1 MPMCNFCYSLH
12 NNWQYQEII
21 KDFYLQQWL
30 IFDWPKIS
38 SQGVEE
44 KMQAKFLFPPAVMTR
59 INLKLLAS
67 FNFYQRGDITQL
79 EQKVN
84 TKYRF

>member
-1 MPMCNFCYSLH
+1 M
-12 NNWQYQEII
+12 
-21 KDFYLQQWL
+21 
-30 IFDWPKIS
+30 FDWPKIS

-59 INLKLLAS
+59 IKVNLLAS
-67 FNFYQRGDITQL
+67 FNFYQRGHITQL
-79 EQKVN
+79 KQKVN